1 MNIILQIVHRKVW
14 SIGGT
19 GGAPLWYIK
28 ESIWTHS
35 NPHEPTKN
43 HQIVSR
49 YLKISQASSSTMQSH
64 AESTMWYQM
73 VIIDQYWSFICL
85 VISIE
90 LFWGYGIPIITN
102 LNHMYILINHYN
114 SYWFIIYHGLSWP
127 LQNHCTWVHNRPSGI
142 SHRCLLSQKV
152 LAECVPEMYEAQG
165 VQGGSPL
172 WYIWEPN
179 QDQ

>member
-1 MNIILQIVHRKVW
+1 MKIILQIVHRKVW

-43 HQIVSR
+43 HQKVSR
-49 YLKISQASSSTMQSH
+49 YLKISQASSSMQSH

-102 LNHMYILINHYN
+102 LNHMYIILNHYN
-114 SYWFIIYHGLSWP
+114 SLYIMDYHDHCNTIAPECTTGLLVLLASATGVCSPRKSWCP
-127 LQNHCTWVHNRPSGI
+127 RNVWSP
-142 SHRCLLSQKV
+142 
-152 LAECVPEMYEAQG
+152 
-165 VQGGSPL
+165 GGTGG
-172 WYIWEPN
+172 
-179 QDQ
+179 